1 MYRKIVLYITL
12 LFNGSV
18 SCLKQYPSKY
28 ISYRKIKDMYKDIY
42 GNIYDT
48 PNLEHIVPQSKLK
61 KDPILKKDMHNILW
75 YPRMLN
81 IHRSNYKYTDDET
94 IYEKSLILDEQGL
107 IYDGQFYNSTINSI
121 KTANMNIFC
130 PRTSLRGEISRSC
143 LYFAYTYE
151 KYKDIILGEVINK
164 DILLEWHETYPVTEL
179 EEIKNNKINK
189 IQGNSN
195 IFISEPEFI
204 YNYLKQVLK

>member
-1 MYRKIVLYITL
+1 MYRIFILYMIL
-12 LFNGSV
+12 LFNNSV
-18 SCLKQYPSKY
+18 SSLKSFPSKY
-28 ISYRKIKDMYKDIY
+28 ISYRKIKDLYKDIY

-61 KDPILKKDMHNILW
+61 KDPILRKDMHNILW

-81 IHRSNYKYTDDET
+81 IHRSNYKYTNDDT
-94 IYEKSLILDEQGL
+94 IYERSLILDEQG
-107 IYDGQFYNSTINSI
+107 IISDEKIYNSTINSI

-143 LYFAYTYE
+143 LYFAYTYD
-151 KYKDIILGEVINK
+151 KYNDLILNEVINK
-164 DILLEWHETYPVTEL
+164 DTLIEWHETYPVSEI
-179 EEIKNNKINK
+179 EEYKNYKINE

-195 IFISEPEFI
+195 VFILQPNFIYEFISK
-204 YNYLKQVLK
+204 NLK